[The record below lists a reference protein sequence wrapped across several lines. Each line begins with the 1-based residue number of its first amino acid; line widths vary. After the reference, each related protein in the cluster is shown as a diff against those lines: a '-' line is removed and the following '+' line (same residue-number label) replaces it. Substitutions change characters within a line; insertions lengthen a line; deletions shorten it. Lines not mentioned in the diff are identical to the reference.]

1 MKTINKIFSAVIAA
15 VMLSQLFV
23 VNTFAETSAAVSYE
37 FSSETAG
44 VADGVITV
52 SGIPA
57 DASYVKLSWG
67 SDENN
72 VLEGYSPIKLYT
84 SSADVAYNEEA
95 LSLSDGNLSYTVEGS
110 RYMPG
115 EAKYIIAE
123 IINADGTV
131 TVVNQ
136 KIEKSGFDESDMLY
150 SMFWISDTHSRWI
163 SYKESSNL
171 NKGFR
176 IMRAIADK
184 DGEKFKGV
192 IINGDMADSSKDYE
206 YGILENII
214 DNTMEDDYPV
224 YYNVGNHDLVM
235 YGSENYVSAT
245 DIRFDKLADM
255 GYTFDKTDEWSYD
268 TYIEGQHYIFLASP
282 VSSSYELS
290 TAQYEWLEAK
300 LSEGDKSGVKN
311 YLFVH
316 LTVKDTVPG
325 SSRSGCLNDN
335 SDEFTAVMKRHP
347 DTVVMTSHIHLDLDT
362 DMKTV
367 VVNSGAEAY
376 LDTSSLYYTN
386 IYPNAADA
394 GVSLKDKGN
403 AYGRYAQVYEDK
415 VVVRTMNFKKNTWVP
430 RAEYVIFV
438 NNTAEFDGDVSILNS
453 SEGLVAG
460 NELTAK
466 LNGNDINTDKYI
478 CEWYISGS
486 GLVGS
491 DVNYTIA
498 EADKNVSLKVTDKET
513 GAYAYAT
520 TGVYSYTEPE
530 KDDTDTLAPPVITN
544 DNTVVEN
551 DGVIMITGNAG
562 TENAGKNVMLVI
574 APADSYNDLSAAKY
588 INEVTAGEDGSYTF
602 KFKADGVNENDI
614 LMAKI
619 DGKAI
624 TNSVITVKEAGTFGV
639 NMSMTLSDENI
650 PSLSIV
656 NNYLD
661 TTENVKV
668 VVATYDENGRM
679 IKADTDDWNMVFGT
693 FGEIQKYKYSSAAE
707 GTTVKAF
714 LFSDFETVKPLTESC
729 SANIPVVEE

>member
-1 MKTINKIFSAVIAA
+1 MKIINKLFAAVIAA
-15 VMLSQLFV
+15 TMMANCVMICAL
-23 VNTFAETSAAVSYE
+23 AEGSPEISYQ
-37 FSSETAG
+37 FNSLTPG
-44 VADGVITV
+44 IADGVITV
-52 SGIPA
+52 SGVPA
-57 DASYVKLSWG
+57 DALAVKLSWG
-67 SDENN
+67 SNENTP
-72 VLEGYSPIKLYT
+72 LENYSPIKNYVK
-84 SSADVAYNEEA
+84 ADTIAYNENA
-95 LSLSDGNLSYTVEGS
+95 LEITDGTLSYTVEGN
-110 RYMPG
+110 RYLP
-115 EAKYIIAE
+115 ENAEYIIAE
-123 IINADGTV
+123 ITNADGTV
-131 TVVNQ
+131 NMLSSQ
-136 KIEKSGFDESDMLY
+136 LENSGFSEDEMLY
-150 SMFWISDTHSRWI
+150 SMFWVSDVHIRWI
-163 SYKESSNL
+163 SYKSSSNQS
-171 NKGFR
+171 KAFS
-176 IMRAIADK
+176 IMRQIADE
-184 DGEKFKGV
+184 DGKKFKG
-192 IINGDMADSSKDYE
+192 IIMNGDLSNSSSDVEWGLLDKM
-206 YGILENII
+206 I
-214 DNTMEDDYPV
+214 DNTFGKDYPV
-224 YYNVGNHDLVM
+224 YYNIGNHDQYELDNAKAAFDE
-235 YGSENYVSAT
+235 Y
-245 DIRFDKLADM
+245 FDKMENM
-255 GYTFDKTDEWSYD
+255 GYTFEKTNKWSYD
-268 TYIEGQHYIFLASP
+268 TYINGQHYIFWATPNNFSGT
-282 VSSSYELS
+282 YKNWAADEDD
-290 TAQYEWLEAK
+290 YEWLEAK
-300 LSEGDKSGVKN
+300 LSEGDRAGIKNFVFTHLTAKDTTPGSGGNSALNKTDGDTEFSAVMERHPN
-311 YLFVH
+311 TVVITSHVH
-316 LTVKDTVPG
+316 LD
-325 SSRSGCLNDN
+325 
-335 SDEFTAVMKRHP
+335 M
-347 DTVVMTSHIHLDLDT
+347 DT

-367 VVNSGAEAY
+367 ISNKDTPSY
-376 LDTSSLYYTN
+376 MDTSSLYYTN
-386 IYPNAADA
+386 TYLPSYTSDINH
-394 GVSLKDKGN
+394 
-403 AYGRYAQVYEDK
+403 AYGRYVRVYDDK
-415 VVVRTMNFKKNTWVP
+415 LIVQTRDFKKNSWVP
-430 RAEYVIFV
+430 RAEYVIFID
-438 NNTAEFDGDVSILNS
+438 NTVKFDGDVSILNS
-453 SEGLVAG
+453 GEGLVAG

-466 LNGNDINTDKYI
+466 LNGNDIDTDKYS

-498 EADKNVSLKVTDKET
+498 EADKNVSLRVTDKET